1 VCVCVDYGAWVFV
14 LFTLLRPKPCAPR
27 QPTDTMIS
35 YAFFTA
41 RSEQQW
47 EGLRAEEAGKK
58 RRNGEKE
65 KEKEKERTKER
76 GMGVKGKSW
85 ITEQP
90 NRVRKIERERTEGG
104 EVLLPVDPHQGW
116 WLINRI
122 FFLNLPSWLPLAW
135 QLSIRAPLVSRAAV
149 YCRRLMLSFPS
160 QFRLERYQERSH
172 SQ

>member
-1 VCVCVDYGAWVFV
+1 MCRCLFCSVCVCVCVDYGAWVFV

-85 ITEQP
+85 ITAKQSEKD
-90 NRVRKIERERTEGG
+90 RERENGG
-104 EVLLPVDPHQGW
+104 RGSSPPCGSTPGLMVDKQ
-116 WLINRI
+116 N
-122 FFLNLPSWLPLAW
+122 FFPES
-135 QLSIRAPLVSRAAV
+135 SVMAPISLTAV
-149 YCRRLMLSFPS
+149 N
-160 QFRLERYQERSH
+160 
-172 SQ
+172 